1 MTLSLVSTSIQTA
14 LVDNPRC
21 GRRNQATRT
30 TSHVLCDCEALNTL
44 RFGHLVQHFIKSS
57 NSEDICQK
65 DTALCSRCGAAACM
79 SKRAAQNTDVTVT
92 VYRSPQC
99 PPFCVLLSYQL
110 IGKCSHHQTT
120 WHEINENEPAYVPI
134 DFCSYLPYTHSCL
147 NPSVWNDE
155 CCSHSVNITSWRDEH
170 CSPCY
175 TLSLIR
181 LYLQN
186 ILRNVIG
193 LLCPCSRRSWL
204 SYGVS
209 ANYYKLL
216 LHFFL
221 SSRILGFFCGL

>member
-1 MTLSLVSTSIQTA
+1 MSLSSVSTSTQTA

-21 GRRNQATRT
+21 GRRKQATGT

-79 SKRAAQNTDVTVT
+79 SKRAAQNTDVTVK

-134 DFCSYLPYTHSCL
+134 DCCNHLPYTHSCL
-147 NPSVWNDE
+147 KLVIFRKCGMIPYHGLHLCPQTVAVQP
-155 CCSHSVNITSWRDEH
+155 CLITSDDARQEVTVFRFT
-170 CSPCY
+170 
-175 TLSLIR
+175 TL
-181 LYLQN
+181 QDGQCG
-186 ILRNVIG
+186 G
-193 LLCPCSRRSWL
+193 L
-204 SYGVS
+204 S
-209 ANYYKLL
+209 AKLL
-216 LHFFL
+216 LVRQFSCTCPL
-221 SSRILGFFCGL
+221 YTL